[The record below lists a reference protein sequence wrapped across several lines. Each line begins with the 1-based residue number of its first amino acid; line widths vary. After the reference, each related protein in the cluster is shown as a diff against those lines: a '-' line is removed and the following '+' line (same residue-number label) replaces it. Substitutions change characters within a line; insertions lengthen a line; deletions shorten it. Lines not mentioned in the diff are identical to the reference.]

1 MHIQARFP
9 IGEVFTAYDTQRHSR
24 PGSSFQIMSS
34 KHQVEPTQPQAT
46 CCPSLGLP
54 LPRQEGRQPDIGGT
68 ALGRIRRGGGT
79 QTDWLSRC
87 MTTTT
92 RAEGHRGL
100 AAALRMAAASQNASV
115 PTAELAE
122 IIIQTPP
129 CRITWVWKGRAQ
141 LQKP

>member
-9 IGEVFTAYDTQRHSR
+9 IGEVFTAYDTQHHSR

-79 QTDWLSRC
+79 RMDWLSRC
-87 MTTTT
+87 VTTTT

-129 CRITWVWKGRAQ
+129 RGITRIWKGRTH